1 MKKTLLAAFAFLL
14 PAAIFAQE
22 EWTNVEL
29 TDAGTLETTLGDSKY
44 SVTKLKVSGPINSS
58 DIATLRDVC
67 GVKGISTKTDGKVA
81 ELDLTNANI
90 VAGGTPYMTVY
101 GTPMTTETDV
111 LGDYAFL
118 NLPCTSIALPAN
130 LKALGAQSLAGC
142 TNLLEINLPTTLE
155 RIGLGCFINCIKVKE
170 MVLPDNVKEI
180 GDGLFQRMDGLKSVN
195 MGEGIDSIPNS
206 TFLMANNL
214 EDVNIGCATRFDAII
229 FFNTPG
235 LKNIYCSDNNTA
247 FASEDGI
254 LYSKDKSVLIS
265 YTPGREAFAYEVPS
279 FVKKLGKRSFMYS
292 ALEEVT
298 IPGNVEEIGEDAFC
312 NNANLTSINLNEG
325 LRTLRLGAFTSCTA
339 LSEIMLPASLETI
352 EGAVFFDCSALSSIG
367 IDEANPYFV
376 TKDGIL
382 YSRDL
387 KRFICLPSGM
397 PVEDFTIPESVETME
412 AYCCSG
418 HASLVTVI
426 VPKNVT
432 TIGENAFS
440 YCPNMIGCV
449 IEENVDSIGQ
459 TIFAGCEKMENVFML
474 AKTPAKHVHQLGI
487 YSDELYDHGM
497 LYVPQESLDLYKEQ
511 YWVVYREDDVSDNVV
526 KTIKGMTDA
535 EIAELRGEDPET
547 GIATPATQ
555 QAGPTKA
562 YDLQGR
568 RLTNLTKGLQIITL
582 PDGTSKKVIR

>member
-1 MKKTLLAAFAFLL
+1 MRTKLTKLLFALFAVMVGTSVNAQTSGDCGDNATWSYESTTLTISGTGAMDDYAYGEAPWNAYAGEMTSLVIESGITSVGNNAFAGCEKLNTVQY
-14 PAAIFAQE
+14 PATGFTSI
-22 EWTNVEL
+22 
-29 TDAGTLETTLGDSKY
+29 
-44 SVTKLKVSGPINSS
+44 
-58 DIATLRDVC
+58 
-67 GVKGISTKTDGKVA
+67 
-81 ELDLTNANI
+81 
-90 VAGGTPYMTVY
+90 
-101 GTPMTTETDV
+101 
-111 LGDYAFL
+111 GDYAF
-118 NLPCTSIALPAN
+118 T
-130 LKALGAQSLAGC
+130 GC
-142 TNLLEINLPTTLE
+142 
-155 RIGLGCFINCIKVKE
+155 KVKY
-170 MVLPDNVKEI
+170 VSLPHTLITLGEGAFSGCQTKSASIPGSVKKI
-180 GDGLFQRMDGLKSVN
+180 GDYAFNGCKLQGVSIY
-195 MGEGIDSIPNS
+195 EG
-206 TFLMANNL
+206 
-214 EDVNIGCATRFDAII
+214 
-229 FFNTPG
+229 
-235 LKNIYCSDNNTA
+235 
-247 FASEDGI
+247 
-254 LYSKDKSVLIS
+254 
-265 YTPGREAFAYEVPS
+265 
-279 FVKKLGKRSFMYS
+279 
-292 ALEEVT
+292 
-298 IPGNVEEIGEDAFC
+298 VEEIGEDAFC